1 MMLVEVPSI
10 PGNTKQA
17 TYWKCLAPGCNQ
29 QCIGKNATKA
39 LAHGSRN
46 RLYCVSQHVKPCRG
60 NASQAEIDLFGALLE
75 KKQNKKQAAKR
86 GSDLVAEDIVT
97 TQLSVSEGWAAKK
110 AKPSAGF
117 ASMNASLSVASSE
130 LTTPASA
137 GRVQRQLDLVSAFSN
152 TSIAASNS
160 ADLDAAIAN
169 MVYCKALPFSF
180 GECPYFQRVLD
191 IARFAPMGYKAPK
204 RMTLAGDMLDLSY
217 KVELQNGFAELLVDA
232 DVFGVAIFGDA
243 ATIHKCPLVNL
254 FASSFHVPAML
265 VDIVDCSSRLLEGQK
280 KDGTFISS
288 LFLPLLE
295 KLDAL
300 KDRTDIVFFDGGSNF
315 QLAGRIMQ
323 AAYPRMTVV
332 HGLEHVLSLVFEDIA
347 KIKVVRVS
355 VLCADLS
362 FAHCTHYFVQ
372 LLTLQVKR
380 LYRCFGSGSNHKPYA
395 FFIAHS
401 KQFNKGR
408 AVGLLRTTE
417 TRFASFFYSMHRA
430 LRCRSAL
437 EATVHSVAWKDL
449 KRQKPFINRAAEDV
463 KDDMFWKRIF
473 FLLRALY
480 PLLKLLRMA
489 DSNKPNMDKVC
500 FYLNLTREHLVKSRD
515 DLCRE
520 DIFPSSY
527 EITKEVEADASY
539 DDDEDDE
546 ESSDD
551 SDDGGADFTLE
562 EEDQDVY
569 TVDDEWGTL
578 ISEQTKGIFQPI
590 MDAIVKRTP
599 KILHDFAYT
608 AYVCSVRSDIVQ
620 DAKRRIEGNGAVRI
634 QIENCVRRLLCHDVD
649 GSVDGTID
657 IKTDQFWDEL
667 KHFQNR

>member
-1 MMLVEVPSI
+1 
-10 PGNTKQA
+10 
-17 TYWKCLAPGCNQ
+17 
-29 QCIGKNATKA
+29 
-39 LAHGSRN
+39 
-46 RLYCVSQHVKPCRG
+46 
-60 NASQAEIDLFGALLE
+60 
-75 KKQNKKQAAKR
+75 
-86 GSDLVAEDIVT
+86 
-97 TQLSVSEGWAAKK
+97 
-110 AKPSAGF
+110 
-117 ASMNASLSVASSE
+117 
-130 LTTPASA
+130 
-137 GRVQRQLDLVSAFSN
+137 
-152 TSIAASNS
+152 
-160 ADLDAAIAN
+160 

-180 GECPYFQRVLD
+180 GECPHFQHVLD

-204 RMTLAGDMLDLSY
+204 RTTLAGDMLDLSY

-232 DVFGVAIFGDA
+232 DVFGAAIFGDA

-265 VDIVDCSSRLLEGQK
+265 VDIVDCTSTLLEGQK

-300 KDRTDIVFFDGGSNF
+300 KDRTDIVFFDVGGTHH
-315 QLAGRIMQ
+315 AGGVSKN
-323 AAYPRMTVV
+323 TVV

-347 KIKVVRVS
+347 KIEVVRVS

-362 FAHCTHYFVQ
+362 FAQCTHHFVQ

-380 LYRCFGSGSNHKPYA
+380 LYWCFGSGSNHKPYS
-395 FFIAHS
+395 FFIGHS
-401 KQFNKGR
+401 KQFKKGQ
-408 AVGLLRTTE
+408 AVGLLQITE
-417 TRFASFFYSMHRA
+417 TRFACFFYSMHRA
-430 LRCRSAL
+430 LCCRGAL

-449 KRQKPFINRAAEDV
+449 KRQKPFINHAAEDV

-480 PLLKLLRMA
+480 PLLKLLRMD

-500 FYLNLTREHLVKSRD
+500 FYLNLTREHLIKSRD
-515 DLCRE
+515 DLCRK

-527 EITKEVEADASY
+527 KITKEVEADASY
-539 DDDEDDE
+539 EDHDDAE
-546 ESSDD
+546 ESSDELN
-551 SDDGGADFTLE
+551 DGGADFTLE
-562 EEDQDVY
+562 EEEQDVY

-590 MDAIVKRTP
+590 MNAIAKRTP

-608 AYVCSVRSDIVQ
+608 TYVCSVRPDIVQ

-634 QIENCVRRLLCHDVD
+634 EIENCVRRLLCHDVD
-649 GSVDGTID
+649 GSTDGTID

-667 KHFQNR
+667 KHFQNRLIA